1 MRGGGRCETCT
12 VVHDDPLISPPL
24 TIALAADHAGW
35 ELKDRLAQH
44 LRASGYEVVDLGT
57 NGPESVDYPDFGEA
71 VGKAVANRTA
81 DLGVAV
87 CGSGIGIAMAAG
99 KVAGIRAA
107 TVHDETSARL
117 AREHN
122 DANVICLGARLVDP
136 GGALAALDAYL
147 AAAFEGGRH
156 QRRVDKIDALG
167 RR

>member
-1 MRGGGRCETCT
+1 MAPRSSSTPGET
-12 VVHDDPLISPPL
+12 V
-24 TIALAADHAGW
+24 IALASDHAGW
-35 ELKDRLAQH
+35 ELKDRLAEH
-44 LRASGYEVVDLGT
+44 LRNGGYAIVDLGT
-57 NGPESVDYPDFGEA
+57 SGPESVDYPDFGEA
-71 VGKAVANRTA
+71 VGKTVASRTA

-122 DANVICLGARLVDP
+122 DANVICLGARLLDDR
-136 GGALAALDAYL
+136 GAVAALDAYL

-167 RR
+167 RC